1 MQRSLAHGI
10 VARRGHPA
18 AVRDAGILGREA
30 AEDEGRRAWL
40 PGVHPVG
47 EFVLREVDH
56 EGAGLLG
63 CHQLGAR
70 C

>member
-1 MQRSLAHGI
+1 M
-10 VARRGHPA
+10 
-18 AVRDAGILGREA
+18 RDAGILGREA